1 MVKEVLNTSKS
12 FFDAGVQVQVS
23 TEGVLLT
30 FPAGEA
36 VSAHLYVLS
45 SVCAIS
51 SCITEIS
58 RKKDKSVW
66 PPTSCSCCDNV
77 VSNISNLPKT
87 INCDS
92 CPLARH
98 ERPWDVSKE
107 SRRHQCPTFTV
118 SPMNK
123 SITWINNHEAGN
135 NVHPCVFLQEL
146 LNIVIDWLLKERKS
160 SQLFLKSDVL

>member
-1 MVKEVLNTSKS
+1 M
-12 FFDAGVQVQVS
+12 QVS

-58 RKKDKSVW
+58 RKKDMSVW

-77 VSNISNLPKT
+77 VSNIANVPET

-98 ERPWDVSKE
+98 ERPLRCLKRKPQTSVYNFYSKSHE
-107 SRRHQCPTFTV
+107 QV
-118 SPMNK
+118 NYMNK
-123 SITWINNHEAGN
+123 
-135 NVHPCVFLQEL
+135 
-146 LNIVIDWLLKERKS
+146 
-160 SQLFLKSDVL
+160 